1 MLVVVIVVL
10 LLTLGL
16 KLADAL
22 APMVTEAVRI
32 VARPTGPIDLFMVEI
47 LSMQHRSAM
56 ETRLVRG
63 LVLDHGGRH
72 PGMPKSL
79 KNCWILVRREKEGVF
94 TLVFLKKK
102 GDQCFFGVRKD
113 GS

>member
-1 MLVVVIVVL
+1 MFLPTQVE
-10 LLTLGL
+10 TD
-16 KLADAL
+16 LADAL

-32 VARPTGPIDLFMVEI
+32 VARPSGPIDLFMVEI

-79 KNCWILVRREKEGVF
+79 KNCWILVIKTRDKKKEEKE
-94 TLVFLKKK
+94 KII
-102 GDQCFFGVRKD
+102 
-113 GS
+113 

>member
-1 MLVVVIVVL
+1 MFFAGTQVE
-10 LLTLGL
+10 TD
-16 KLADAL
+16 LADAL

-32 VARPTGPIDLFMVEI
+32 VARPSGPIDLFMVEI

-79 KNCWILVRREKEGVF
+79 KNCWILVRKTETKRREE
-94 TLVFLKKK
+94 KKNK
-102 GDQCFFGVRKD
+102 ILNIN
-113 GS
+113 